1 MEHKK
6 DPALELVDITKSFP
20 GVKALDQVSIKAYP
34 GEIIGLVGENGAGKS
49 TLMNV
54 LGGVVLK
61 DSGKILIENKEV
73 DLRSPLD
80 AQAEGISFIHQEPT
94 LFTTLNVAENIFI
107 TRFPRI
113 KNTGFINN
121 SKIYTE
127 AKEALRKLGEEIKP
141 QYKVRNLTMGQRQ
154 VVEIARAF
162 AANSKI
168 IIFDEPTSSLTLKE
182 KSKLFEVVELLKKQN
197 VAIIYISHLL
207 EEVFEICDRIYVL
220 RDGKN
225 VGTLIKKDTNPQ
237 QVIELMIGGKLKG
250 FFPRRKKVS
259 AKEILKVEGL
269 SRSNVLKN
277 IDLKIRKGE
286 IVGLWGLM
294 GSGRTEIA
302 RAILGLDPVDKG
314 QAWFN
319 EQKIPLSLNRQIM
332 KRSGFIPENRRD
344 EGMFPTSSVLRNI
357 SVANL
362 KALTGKISF
371 FINQKKERHL
381 AKNLINQLKI
391 VAASLEQAI
400 DFLSGGNQQKV
411 IIARWLQRHPDLYIL
426 DEPTRG
432 IDVGAK
438 AEIHNLIGD
447 LADQGAGVLLIS
459 SEIEEVLGM
468 SSRIIVLRNG
478 EIVAELEKDN
488 ANKQKLMK
496 LASGL

>member
-1 MEHKK
+1 
-6 DPALELVDITKSFP
+6 
-20 GVKALDQVSIKAYP
+20 
-34 GEIIGLVGENGAGKS
+34 
-49 TLMNV
+49 
-54 LGGVVLK
+54 
-61 DSGKILIENKEV
+61 
-73 DLRSPLD
+73 
-80 AQAEGISFIHQEPT
+80 

-113 KNTGFINN
+113 KNTGFIN
-121 SKIYTE
+121 SPKIYTE
-127 AKEALRKLGEEIKP
+127 AKEALKKLGEEIKP
-141 QYKVRNLTMGQRQ
+141 QHKVRNLTMGQRQ

-168 IIFDEPTSSLTLKE
+168 IIFDEPTSSLTIKE
-182 KSKLFEVVELLKKQN
+182 KSKLFEVIQLLKKQN

-207 EEVFEICDRIYVL
+207 EEVFDICDRIYVL

-225 VGTLIKKDTNPQ
+225 VETLNKKDTNPQ

-250 FFPRRKKVS
+250 FFPRRKEVS

-277 IDLKIRKGE
+277 INLKIRKGE

-302 RAILGLDPVDKG
+302 RAILGLDPVDNG

-319 EQKIPLSLNRQIM
+319 EQKIPLSSNRQIM

-344 EGMFPTSSVLRNI
+344 EGMFPTTSVLRNI

-362 KALTGKISF
+362 KALTGKTLF
-371 FINQKKERHL
+371 FINRKKETHL
-381 AKNLINQLKI
+381 AKKLINQLKI

-468 SSRIIVLRNG
+468 SSRIIVLRKG
-478 EIVAELEKDN
+478 EIVDELEKDN